1 MLRIKGLAGVALLV
15 LTSFCVWVLTQTT
28 SSDAHPQVSKLEK
41 ITKSGKA
48 AICIWPE
55 YYAISYKNPKTGEL
69 EGIDIDLARELAK
82 ELKAEIQWVE
92 TTFAT
97 FIPDLQTGKC
107 DIGMFG
113 LAASLARAQAV
124 EFSHPYLIASSVG
137 VTRKDHPK
145 LKRWD
150 DIDQKGIV
158 VAVQLGSVAEP
169 LMRSYLKNAK
179 VLAVQPPATREQEV
193 MAGRADI
200 LVTDLAVAK
209 KLESMHPWAK
219 SLMPKTKLGNWPYA
233 YAIAPGDQ
241 IWLNWVNLFVD
252 TVKRDGRLAT
262 YAKKHNLE
270 SMLD

>member
-1 MLRIKGLAGVALLV
+1 MARLKGLAGVTLLV
-15 LTSFCVWVLTQTT
+15 LSGFCIWILSQASF
-28 SSDAHPQVSKLEK
+28 SDAHPQVSKLEK

-124 EFSHPYLIASSVG
+124 EFSHPYLVASSVG

-145 LKRWD
+145 LKRWE
-150 DIDQKGIV
+150 DIDQTGIV

-193 MAGRADI
+193 MAGRADL

-252 TVKRDGRLAT
+252 TIKRDGRLAT
-262 YAKKHNLE
+262 YAKKNGLE
-270 SMLD
+270 SMLE

>member
-1 MLRIKGLAGVALLV
+1 MRRRKELSALVRLGLVGLCLWTLV
-15 LTSFCVWVLTQTT
+15 QSTPT
-28 SSDAHPQVSKLEK
+28 DAHPQVSKLEK
-41 ITKSGKA
+41 VTKASKVA
-48 AICIWPE
+48 VCIWPE

-69 EGIDIDLARELAK
+69 EGIDIDLARELSK

-113 LAASLARAQAV
+113 LAASLSRAQAV
-124 EFSHPYLIASSVG
+124 EFSHPYLVASSVG

-145 LKRWD
+145 IKTWE
-150 DIDQKGIV
+150 DIDRKEIT

-193 MAGRADI
+193 MAGRADL

-209 KLESMHPWAK
+209 KLEAMHPWAK
-219 SLMPKTKLGNWPYA
+219 MLVPKTKLGNWPYA

-241 IWLNWVNLFVD
+241 IWLNWINLFVD

-262 YAKKHNLE
+262 YAKKHGLE
-270 SMLD
+270 SMLE

>member
-1 MLRIKGLAGVALLV
+1 MSRMKGLAVLALVGFGGWMLAHSAV
-15 LTSFCVWVLTQTT
+15 
-28 SSDAHPQVSKLEK
+28 SDAHPQVSKLEK
-41 ITKSGKA
+41 ITKSSKV

-55 YYAISYKNPKTGEL
+55 YYAISYKNPRTNEL

-124 EFSHPYLIASSVG
+124 EFSRPYLIASSVA

-145 LKRWD
+145 VKTWD
-150 DIDQKGIV
+150 DIDRKDV
-158 VAVQLGSVAEP
+158 TVAVQLGSVAEP
-169 LMRSYLKNAK
+169 LMRSYLKNAN

-193 MAGRADI
+193 MAGRADL

-209 KLESMHPWAK
+209 KMESMHPWAK

-233 YAIAPGDQ
+233 YAVAPGDQ
-241 IWLNWVNLFVD
+241 VWLNWINLFVD
-252 TVKRDGRLAT
+252 TVKRDGRLVT
-262 YAKKHNLE
+262 YAKKHGLE
-270 SMLD
+270 SMLE

>member
-1 MLRIKGLAGVALLV
+1 MRRVKELAALAILV
-15 LTSFCVWVLTQTT
+15 VLAQWT
-28 SSDAHPQVSKLEK
+28 SSDAHPQQSKLEK
-41 ITKSGKA
+41 ITKSSKA
-48 AICIWPE
+48 AVCIWPE
-55 YYAISYKNPKTGEL
+55 YYAISYKNPRTGEL

-145 LKRWD
+145 VKTWE
-150 DIDQKGIV
+150 DIDRKDV
-158 VAVQLGSVAEP
+158 TVAVQLGSVAEP

-193 MAGRADI
+193 MAGRADL
-200 LVTDLAVAK
+200 LVTDLAVAR

-219 SLMPKTKLGNWPYA
+219 SLTPKTKLGNWPYA

-241 IWLNWVNLFVD
+241 IWLNWINLFVD
-252 TVKRDGRLAT
+252 TIKRDGRLAT
-262 YAKKHNLE
+262 YAKKHGLE
-270 SMLD
+270 SMLE

>member
-1 MLRIKGLAGVALLV
+1 MIRVRKLAAIALLFV
-15 LTSFCVWVLTQTT
+15 LAQWTL
-28 SSDAHPQVSKLEK
+28 SDAHPQQSKLEK
-41 ITKSGKA
+41 ITKGGKA

-55 YYAISYKNPKTGEL
+55 YYAISYKNPRTNEL

-124 EFSHPYLIASSVG
+124 EFSRPYLVASSVG

-145 LKRWD
+145 VKTWD
-150 DIDQKGIV
+150 DVDRKDV
-158 VAVQLGSVAEP
+158 TVAVQLGSVAEP

-193 MAGRADI
+193 MAGRADL

-241 IWLNWVNLFVD
+241 IWLNWVNLFVE
-252 TVKRDGRLAT
+252 TMKRDGRLAT
-262 YAKKHNLE
+262 YAKKHGLE
-270 SMLD
+270 SMLE

>member
-1 MLRIKGLAGVALLV
+1 MARIKRLTALALLA
-15 LTSFCVWVLTQTT
+15 SAGFCLWLLAPATF
-28 SSDAHPQVSKLEK
+28 SDAHPQVSKLEK
-41 ITKSGKA
+41 IAKSGKA
-48 AICIWPE
+48 AVCIWPE
-55 YYAISYKNPKTGEL
+55 YYAISFKNPRTNEL

-113 LAASLARAQAV
+113 LASSLARAQAV
-124 EFSHPYLIASSVG
+124 EFSRPYLVASSVG
-137 VTRKDHPK
+137 VTRKDHAK
-145 LKRWD
+145 LKRWE

-158 VAVQLGSVAEP
+158 VAVALGSVAEP
-169 LMRSYLKNAK
+169 LMRGYLKSAT

-209 KLESMHPWAK
+209 KLESIHPWAR
-219 SLMPKTKLGNWPYA
+219 SLYPKTKLGNWPYA

-241 IWLNWVNLFVD
+241 VWLNWINLFVE

-262 YAKKHNLE
+262 YAKKHGLE
-270 SMLD
+270 TMLE

>member
-1 MLRIKGLAGVALLV
+1 MTCPKRLAGMALLV
-15 LTSFCVWVLTQTT
+15 LTSFCLWLVAPVRF
-28 SSDAHPQVSKLEK
+28 SDAHPQVSKLEK

-55 YYAISYKNPKTGEL
+55 YYAISYKNPKTNEL

-124 EFSHPYLIASSVG
+124 EFSHPYLVASSVG

-145 LKRWD
+145 LKRWED
-150 DIDQKGIV
+150 VDQKGLV
-158 VAVQLGSVAEP
+158 AAVQLGSVAEP
-169 LMRSYLKNAK
+169 LMRSYLKKAT

-193 MAGRADI
+193 MAGRADL

-209 KLESMHPWAK
+209 KLESLHPWAK
-219 SLMPKTKLGNWPYA
+219 LLVPKSKLGNWPYA

-252 TVKRDGRLAT
+252 TIKRDGRLAT
-262 YAKKHNLE
+262 YAKKHGLE
-270 SMLD
+270 SMLE

>member
-1 MLRIKGLAGVALLV
+1 MVRVRRLVAVALMAV
-15 LTSFCVWVLTQTT
+15 LAQWTL
-28 SSDAHPQVSKLEK
+28 SDAHPQQSKLEK

-55 YYAISYKNPKTGEL
+55 YYAISYKNPRTNEL

-124 EFSHPYLIASSVG
+124 EFSRPYLVASSVG

-145 LKRWD
+145 IKTWQ
-150 DIDQKGIV
+150 DIDKAGIT

-169 LMRSYLKNAK
+169 LMRSYLKQAK

-193 MAGRADI
+193 MAGRAD
-200 LVTDLAVAK
+200 LFVTDLAVAK
-209 KLESMHPWAK
+209 KMESMHPWAK
-219 SLMPKTKLGNWPYA
+219 SLMPKTRLGNWPYA

-241 IWLNWVNLFVD
+241 IWLNWINLFVE

-262 YAKKHNLE
+262 YAKKHGLE
-270 SMLD
+270 SMLE